1 MTYTLYIGDKSFS
14 SWSLRGL
21 LMLENFDLPYR
32 SKNIG
37 LYSGHMAQDM
47 APLAP
52 ARLVPVLQTPEGDV
66 VQDTL
71 AIAETLAERHP
82 DAGLWPRDA
91 SARTFARWIVAEMHS
106 GFGPLRETCQMNLR
120 QAIDGFDVPEAVL
133 RDLERIELL
142 WSTAQERFGR
152 ADSPWLFGDYSL
164 ADVFYAPV
172 AARIAGYGLPV
183 GPAAQ
188 AYVQA
193 HLSDPAFRRWRAEGL
208 CVSYD
213 PVPYENAFPA
223 DAERRPWPGP
233 ARLSARAIDHGPSE
247 NATCPYSG
255 DPVTDFLE
263 LNGRVFGFC
272 NAFCR
277 DKTVNDA
284 AAYPKFM
291 TIYQS

>member
-21 LMLENFDLPYR
+21 LMLEKFDLPYR
-32 SKNIG
+32 TQLIG
-37 LYSGHMAQDM
+37 LYGGTMAQDM

-52 ARLVPVLQTPEGDV
+52 ARFVPVLQTLEGDV

-82 DAGLWPRDA
+82 DAGLWPADP
-91 SARTFARWIVAEMHS
+91 SARILARWLVAEMHS
-106 GFGPLRETCQMNLR
+106 GFAPLRETCPMNLR
-120 QAIDGFDVPEAVL
+120 AAIDGFDVPEPVL
-133 RDLERIELL
+133 ADLARIERL

-193 HLSDPAFRRWRAEGL
+193 HLADPAFRRWPAEGL

-213 PVPYENAFPA
+213 PEPYENAFPK

-233 ARLSARAIDHGPSE
+233 ARLPARAVDSGPSE
-247 NATCPYSG
+247 NSDCPYSG
-255 DPVTDFLE
+255 KPVTHFLD
-263 LNGRVFGFC
+263 LDGRVFGFC

-277 DKTVNDA
+277 DKTVYDA

-291 TIYQS
+291 AIYQS

>member
-1 MTYTLYIGDKSFS
+1 MTYDLFIGDKSYS
-14 SWSLRGL
+14 SWSLRGW
-21 LMLENFDLPYR
+21 LMLEKFGLPA
-32 SKNIG
+32 KQKLVG
-37 LYSGHMAQDM
+37 LYSGSFTKDL
-47 APLAP
+47 APVAP
-52 ARLVPVLQTPEGDV
+52 ARFVPVLRTPEGDV

-71 AIAETLAERHP
+71 AMAETLAERHP
-82 DAGLWPRDA
+82 EAGLWPADE
-91 SARTFARWIVAEMHS
+91 SARSFARWVVAEMHS
-106 GFGPLRETCQMNLR
+106 GFGPLREACPMNLR
-120 QAIDGFDVPEAVL
+120 KAIDGFDVPEAVL
-133 RDLERIELL
+133 ADLARIELL

-213 PVPYENAFPA
+213 PEPYENAFPA

-233 ARLSARAIDHGPSE
+233 ARLPARAVEGGPSE
-247 NATCPYSG
+247 NETCPYSG
-255 DPVTDFLE
+255 DPVTDYLE
-263 LNGRVFGFC
+263 LDGRIFGFC
-272 NAFCR
+272 NPFCR
-277 DKTVNDA
+277 DKTVHDA
-284 AAYPKFM
+284 AAYPKFIA
-291 TIYQS
+291 IYQS